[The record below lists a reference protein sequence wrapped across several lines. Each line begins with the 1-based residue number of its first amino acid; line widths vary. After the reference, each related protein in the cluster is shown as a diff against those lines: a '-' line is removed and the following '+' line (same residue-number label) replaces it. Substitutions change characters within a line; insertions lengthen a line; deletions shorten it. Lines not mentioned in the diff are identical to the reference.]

1 MKISNF
7 FIWLMGVG
15 LIVFLCVLLSGAF
28 QDKKVLIIDGT
39 VLVIAY
45 TLALYVYGGLF
56 ASTEKF
62 ANDVP
67 ATGVKLYALWT
78 YLPLVFSCITMGYV
92 YKVSFNWQLFL
103 QACLLFVFVVWLIV
117 ANASVNRM
125 SEVATKSQ
133 VRHSN
138 TDMLVAKAAQMKLAA
153 SLNRT
158 ISSDIQTE
166 ISKFAERVGF
176 VSPSS
181 SAAANMQENMLSSS
195 IDRILSLV
203 NSNASIDQLLA
214 ELENAKTILSQ
225 RMKTY

>member
-7 FIWLMGVG
+7 FIWLIGVG

-28 QDKKVLIIDGT
+28 EDKKVLILDGS

-56 ASTEKF
+56 VSTEKF
-62 ANDVP
+62 ASDVP
-67 ATGVKLYALWT
+67 ATGVKMYALWT
-78 YLPLVFSCITMGYV
+78 YVPLIFSCIVMGYA
-92 YKVSFNWQLFL
+92 YRVSFNWQLFL
-103 QACLLFVFVVWLIV
+103 QACFLFVFVVWLIV

-133 VRHSN
+133 VRHAN
-138 TDMLVAKAAQMKLAA
+138 TDMLAAKAAQMKLDK
-153 SLNRT
+153 T
-158 ISSDIQTE
+158 ISPDIQTE
-166 ISKFAERVGF
+166 ISKFVERVGY

-195 IDRILSLV
+195 IDRIMSLV
-203 NSNASIDQLLA
+203 NSNASIDQLLS

-225 RMKTY
+225 RLRTY

>member
-7 FIWLMGVG
+7 FIWLTGVG
-15 LIVFLCVLLSGAF
+15 LILLLCVLLSGAF
-28 QDKKVLIIDGT
+28 QDNKVLILDGT

-56 ASTEKF
+56 VSTEKF
-62 ANDVP
+62 ASDVP
-67 ATGVKLYALWT
+67 ATGVKMYALWT
-78 YLPLVFSCITMGYV
+78 YVPLVFSCIVMGYA
-92 YKVSFNWQLFL
+92 YRISFNWQLFL
-103 QACLLFVFVVWLIV
+103 QACFLFVFVVWLIV

-133 VRHSN
+133 VRHAN
-138 TDMLVAKAAQMKLAA
+138 TDMLAAKAAQMKLAA
-153 SLNRT
+153 SLNKS
-158 ISSDIQTE
+158 IKPDIQTE
-166 ISKFAERVGF
+166 ISKFVERVGY

-203 NSNASIDQLLA
+203 NTNASIDQLLA
-214 ELENAKTILSQ
+214 ELENAKTLLSQ
-225 RMKTY
+225 RLKTY

>member
-7 FIWLMGVG
+7 FIWLIGVG

-28 QDKKVLIIDGT
+28 QDKKVLILDGS
-39 VLVIAY
+39 VLVIVY
-45 TLALYVYGGLF
+45 TLALYVYGALF
-56 ASTEKF
+56 VSTEKF
-62 ANDVP
+62 ASDVP

-78 YLPLVFSCITMGYV
+78 YVPLVFSCIVMGYA

-103 QACLLFVFVVWLIV
+103 QACFLFVFVLWLIV

-125 SEVATKSQ
+125 ADVATKSQ
-133 VRHSN
+133 LRHAN
-138 TDMLVAKAAQMKLAA
+138 TDMLAAKAAQMKLAA
-153 SLNRT
+153 SLNKS
-158 ISSDIQTE
+158 ISSDTQTE
-166 ISKFAERVGF
+166 ISKFAERVGY

-181 SAAANMQENMLSSS
+181 STAANMQENMLSSS

-203 NSNASIDQLLA
+203 NTNASIDQLLA

-225 RMKTY
+225 RLKTY

>member
-7 FIWLMGVG
+7 FIWLLGVG

-28 QDKKVLIIDGT
+28 EDKKVLYLDGT
-39 VLVIAY
+39 ILVIAY

-56 ASTEKF
+56 VSTEKF
-62 ANDVP
+62 ASDVP

-78 YLPLVFSCITMGYV
+78 YIPVVLSCIVMGYAN
-92 YKVSFNWQLFL
+92 KISFNWQLFL
-103 QACLLFVFVVWLIV
+103 QVCFLFLFIVWLVV

-125 SEVATKSQ
+125 TEVASKSQ
-133 VRHSN
+133 VRHAN
-138 TDMLVAKAAQMKLAA
+138 TDMLAAKAAQMKLAA
-153 SLNRT
+153 SLNKS
-158 ISSDIQTE
+158 IDSDIQKE
-166 ISKFAERVGF
+166 ISKFVERVGY

-203 NSNASIDQLLA
+203 NSNASIDQLLS

-225 RMKTY
+225 RLRTY

>member
-7 FIWLMGVG
+7 FIWLIGVG
-15 LIVFLCVLLSGAF
+15 IIVFLCVLLSGAF
-28 QDKKVLIIDGT
+28 QDKKVLILDGS

-45 TLALYVYGGLF
+45 TLALYVYGALF
-56 ASTEKF
+56 VSTEKF
-62 ANDVP
+62 ASDVP

-78 YLPLVFSCITMGYV
+78 YVPLVFSCIVMGYA

-103 QACLLFVFVVWLIV
+103 QACFLFVFVLWLIV

-125 SEVATKSQ
+125 ADVATKSQ
-133 VRHSN
+133 VRHAN
-138 TDMLVAKAAQMKLAA
+138 TDMLAAKAAQMKLAA
-153 SLNRT
+153 SLNKS
-158 ISSDIQTE
+158 ISSDILTD

-181 SAAANMQENMLSSS
+181 SATAIMQENMLINS

-225 RMKTY
+225 RLRTY

>member
-7 FIWLMGVG
+7 FIWLTGVG
-15 LIVFLCVLLSGAF
+15 LIILLCVLLSGAF
-28 QDKKVLIIDGT
+28 QDNKVLILDGT

-56 ASTEKF
+56 VSTEEF
-62 ANDVP
+62 ASDVP

-78 YLPLVFSCITMGYV
+78 YVPLVFSCIVMGYA
-92 YKVSFNWQLFL
+92 YRISFNWQLFL
-103 QACLLFVFVVWLIV
+103 QACFLFVFVVWLIV

-133 VRHSN
+133 VRHAN
-138 TDMLVAKAAQMKLAA
+138 TDMLAAKAAQMKLAA
-153 SLNRT
+153 SLNRS
-158 ISSDIQTE
+158 ISADIQTE
-166 ISKFAERVGF
+166 ISKFVERVGY
-176 VSPSS
+176 VSPSG

-195 IDRILSLV
+195 IDRILLLV
-203 NSNASIDQLLA
+203 NSNASTDQLVA
-214 ELENAKTILSQ
+214 ELEDAKTILSQ

>member
-7 FIWLMGVG
+7 FIWLIGVG
-15 LIVFLCVLLSGAF
+15 LIVLLCVLLSGAF
-28 QDKKVLIIDGT
+28 EDKKVLILDGS
-39 VLVIAY
+39 VLVITY

-56 ASTEKF
+56 VSTEKF
-62 ANDVP
+62 ASDVP
-67 ATGVKLYALWT
+67 ATGVKMYALWT
-78 YLPLVFSCITMGYV
+78 YVPLVFSCIVMGYA
-92 YKVSFNWQLFL
+92 YRVSFNWLLFL
-103 QACLLFVFVVWLIV
+103 QACFLFVFVVWLIV

-133 VRHSN
+133 VRHAN
-138 TDMLVAKAAQMKLAA
+138 TDMLAAKAAQMKLAA
-153 SLNRT
+153 SLNKS
-158 ISSDIQTE
+158 ISPDIQTE
-166 ISKFAERVGF
+166 ISKFVERVGY

-203 NSNASIDQLLA
+203 NSNASIDQLLS

-225 RMKTY
+225 RLRTY

>member
-1 MKISNF
+1 M
-7 FIWLMGVG
+7 
-15 LIVFLCVLLSGAF
+15 
-28 QDKKVLIIDGT
+28 DGT

-56 ASTEKF
+56 VSTEKF
-62 ANDVP
+62 ASDVP
-67 ATGVKLYALWT
+67 ATGVRLYALWT
-78 YLPLVFSCITMGYV
+78 YIPVVLSCIVMGYA
-92 YKVSFNWQLFL
+92 YRISFNWQLFL
-103 QACLLFVFVVWLIV
+103 QACFFFIFIVWLII

-125 SEVATKSQ
+125 ADVATKSQ
-133 VRHSN
+133 IRHAN
-138 TDMLVAKAAQMKLAA
+138 TDMLAAKVAQMKIAA
-153 SLNRT
+153 SLNKS

-166 ISKFAERVGF
+166 ISKFAERVGY

-225 RMKTY
+225 RLRTY